1 MQHTVSFVLPAFKH
15 EFLAEA
21 IRSILSQT
29 YEDFE
34 LIIVNDAS
42 PYNLFEIV
50 SQFKDSRIRYYEN
63 EKNLGGVNLT
73 DSWNHAMKYT
83 DAEYVVLASDDDIY
97 APEYLRT
104 MMSLVDKYPS
114 CDLFHCRLR
123 YIDEAGNFKFYSN
136 PALEYESCA
145 DFIYQRLF
153 NNRKQAAPEFLFKR
167 SALVSIGGFI
177 SFPIAWYSDDA
188 TWTALSTK
196 GVVCAKEA
204 LLGFRMSGINLS
216 TNSLKNNE
224 KIEALY
230 QYKKWLSVFLNE
242 LQVSTI
248 EDQCIL
254 EYCRRYFDSILNAHL
269 FLYLPYLPYSHF
281 FKSILEAKRRKAL
294 TWRSTFGMIIRK
306 VI

>member
-1 MQHTVSFVLPAFKH
+1 MQHTVSFVLPAYKC

-21 IRSILSQT
+21 INSILSQT
-29 YEDFE
+29 YKDFE

-42 PYNLFEIV
+42 PYNLSDIV
-50 SQFKDSRIRYYEN
+50 NKFQDSRIRYYEN

-73 DSWNHAMKYT
+73 NSWNYAMKYT
-83 DAEYVVLASDDDIY
+83 DAEFVVLASDDDIY

-104 MMSLVDKYPS
+104 MMTLVDKYPK

-123 YIDEAGNFKFYSN
+123 YIDESGNFKFYSN
-136 PALEYESCA
+136 PALEYESCV

-153 NNRKQAAPEFLFKR
+153 NSRKQAAPEFLFRR
-167 SALVSIGGFI
+167 SALMAIGGFI

-196 GVVCAKEA
+196 GVVCTKEA
-204 LLGFRMSGINLS
+204 LLSFRMSGINLS
-216 TNSLKNNE
+216 TNSLKNSE

-230 QYKKWLSVFLNE
+230 QYKQWLGKFLHE
-242 LQVSTI
+242 LQASTI

-254 EYCRRYFDSILNAHL
+254 ESCKQHYESILNAHL
-269 FLYLPYLPYSHF
+269 FLYLPYLPHSQF
-281 FKSILEAKRRKAL
+281 LKKLIDSKRRKAL
-294 TWRSTFGMIIRK
+294 SWRSFWGIIIRK
-306 VI
+306 VL